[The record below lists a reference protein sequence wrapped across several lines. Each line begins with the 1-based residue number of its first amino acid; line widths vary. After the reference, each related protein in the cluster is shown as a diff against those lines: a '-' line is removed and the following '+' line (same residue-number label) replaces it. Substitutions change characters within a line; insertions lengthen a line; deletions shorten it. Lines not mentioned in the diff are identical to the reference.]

1 MGGVHTSKGIMED
14 PAAALEK
21 AAALDLASNPVE
33 EMAALLLPASPY
45 AGSAAGG
52 RILLQDT
59 RNQKPKMTRGCSK
72 FLAW

>member
-1 MGGVHTSKGIMED
+1 MIDGGVHTSKGIMED

-45 AGSAAGG
+45 AGSAAGEFYFRTQG
-52 RILLQDT
+52 IKNRQ
-59 RNQKPKMTRGCSK
+59 
-72 FLAW
+72 